1 MIFLIPPRADG
12 VTTRHAFISPKFLQ
26 YFFPFYLLSF
36 NLVFP
41 SLTPQVLYAQEI
53 APGKK
58 LVDATLSNHDFP
70 LLTSLPV
77 SPTVDQGEA
86 TSMEWA
92 SLPLQSLEQKLG
104 DKAKNDVAAVTT
116 PVFIAQVPPQVKP
129 PSLEPS
135 LEQQPLPQLPAPDQ
149 LLPQPTPQPTQPES
163 PSEGNSATFIVKRFK
178 FIGNTAFSSEEL
190 AKAIANYTNR
200 PISFAELLQAR
211 SEITKY
217 YADRG
222 YVTSGAIIPPQTSKT
237 ESGVVTLQVV
247 EGSLE
252 SINVTGTRK
261 LKPSY
266 ISSRIGVAATKP
278 LNINRLLEGLQL
290 LQLNP
295 LIQNL
300 SADLQAGTRPGSNI
314 LQVKVTE
321 ADTFS
326 TNFVIDNTR
335 SPSVG
340 SMRRRVVLNQAN
352 LLGFGDSLSLGY
364 TNTDGSNGGDIK
376 YTLPVNPRNGQLS
389 LAFGLTNSHVLESPF
404 DRLDISSKSRY
415 YELSFR
421 QPVIETPTE
430 QLDLGITFSHQQS
443 QTFLGVDNIGP
454 YPLSPGADEQGRTS
468 TSTLR
473 FFQQWTKRSNQ
484 QVLAFRSQF
493 NLGLGIL
500 GATINN
506 NGEPDSRFLSW
517 QGQAQWV
524 RQLAPDTLLLLN
536 GNAQLSNT
544 RLLGL
549 EQFAL
554 GGQESVRGYRQDFLL
569 KDNGLLGSAEVRLPI
584 LRASKIGGLLQIAPF
599 IDVGT
604 GWNSSG
610 APASNSP
617 NTLIGTGVGL
627 LWRQGN
633 NLTVRLDF
641 GVPLISI
648 KSKGDTLQEKGIYF
662 SINYTPF

>member
-1 MIFLIPPRADG
+1 MIPFTPPNTDG
-12 VTTRHAFISPKFLQ
+12 VTTIQAVMFSQPFQNISAP
-26 YFFPFYLLSF
+26 
-36 NLVFP
+36 
-41 SLTPQVLYAQEI
+41 EI

-58 LVDATLSNHDFP
+58 LADATFSGYESPDFNS
-70 LLTSLPV
+70 LLV
-77 SPTVDQGEA
+77 SPTIDQGKA
-86 TSMEWA
+86 MPMER
-92 SLPLQSLEQKLG
+92 SSIPTQRLEQQLEG
-104 DKAKNDVAAVTT
+104 KAKSGAAAEKT
-116 PVFIAQVPPQVKP
+116 PFSIAQVPPQVKP

-135 LEQQPLPQLPAPDQ
+135 LEQQPLPKLPAPDQ
-149 LLPQPTPQPTQPES
+149 LLPLPNQNPTQPE
-163 PSEGNSATFIVKRFK
+163 PTSEGVSSTFIVKSFK
-178 FIGNTAFSSEEL
+178 FIGNTVFSSEEL

-217 YADRG
+217 YTDRG
-222 YVTSGAIIPPQTSKT
+222 YVTSGAIVPPQTLKT

-252 SINVTGTRK
+252 NINVIGTRR
-261 LKPSY
+261 LKPDY
-266 ISSRIGVAATKP
+266 VSSRVGIAATKP

-290 LQLNP
+290 LQLDP

-300 SADLQAGTRPGSNI
+300 SVDLQAGTRPGSNI

-340 SMRRRVVLNQAN
+340 SMRRRVSINQAN

-364 TNTDGSNGGDIK
+364 TNTDGSNGGDVN
-376 YTLPVNPRNGQLS
+376 YTLPVNPHNGKVS
-389 LAFGLTNSHVLESPF
+389 LNFGITNSNVIERPF
-404 DRLDISSKSRY
+404 DRLDISSKSSY

-430 QLDLGITFSHQQS
+430 QLDLGLTLSHQQS

-500 GATINN
+500 GATTNE

-517 QGQAQWV
+517 QGQGQWV
-524 RQLAPDTLLLLN
+524 RQLAPDTLLLLKAD
-536 GNAQLSNT
+536 AQLSNT

-569 KDNGLLGSAEVRLPI
+569 KDNGLLGTAEVRLPI

>member
-1 MIFLIPPRADG
+1 
-12 VTTRHAFISPKFLQ
+12 
-26 YFFPFYLLSF
+26 
-36 NLVFP
+36 
-41 SLTPQVLYAQEI
+41 
-53 APGKK
+53 
-58 LVDATLSNHDFP
+58 
-70 LLTSLPV
+70 
-77 SPTVDQGEA
+77 
-86 TSMEWA
+86 
-92 SLPLQSLEQKLG
+92 
-104 DKAKNDVAAVTT
+104 
-116 PVFIAQVPPQVKP
+116 
-129 PSLEPS
+129 
-135 LEQQPLPQLPAPDQ
+135 
-149 LLPQPTPQPTQPES
+149 
-163 PSEGNSATFIVKRFK
+163 
-178 FIGNTAFSSEEL
+178 
-190 AKAIANYTNR
+190 
-200 PISFAELLQAR
+200 
-211 SEITKY
+211 
-217 YADRG
+217 
-222 YVTSGAIIPPQTSKT
+222 
-237 ESGVVTLQVV
+237 
-247 EGSLE
+247 
-252 SINVTGTRK
+252 
-261 LKPSY
+261 
-266 ISSRIGVAATKP
+266 
-278 LNINRLLEGLQL
+278 
-290 LQLNP
+290 
-295 LIQNL
+295 
-300 SADLQAGTRPGSNI
+300 
-314 LQVKVTE
+314 
-321 ADTFS
+321 
-326 TNFVIDNTR
+326 
-335 SPSVG
+335 
-340 SMRRRVVLNQAN
+340 MRRRVSINQAN

-364 TNTDGSNGGDIK
+364 TNTDGSNGGDVN
-376 YTLPVNPRNGQLS
+376 YTLPVNPHNGKVS
-389 LAFGLTNSHVLESPF
+389 LNFGITNSNVIERPF
-404 DRLDISSKSRY
+404 DRLDISSKSSY

-430 QLDLGITFSHQQS
+430 QLDLGLTLSHQQS

-500 GATINN
+500 GATTNE

-517 QGQAQWV
+517 QGQGQWV
-524 RQLAPDTLLLLN
+524 RQLAPDTLLLLKAD
-536 GNAQLSNT
+536 AQLSNT

-569 KDNGLLGSAEVRLPI
+569 KDNGLLGTAEVRLPI